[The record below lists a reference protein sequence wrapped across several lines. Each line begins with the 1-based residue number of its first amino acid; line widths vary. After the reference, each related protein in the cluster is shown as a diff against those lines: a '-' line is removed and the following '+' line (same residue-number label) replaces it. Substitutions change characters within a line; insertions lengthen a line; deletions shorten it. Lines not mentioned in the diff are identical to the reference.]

1 MAAAGQRSGGHPF
14 PDGGSGPRAVDDK
27 GALSAKTGER
37 SFVKDIHRKEPGS
50 ASLGG
55 FLPPMSNPNAVFSCR

>member
-37 SFVKDIHRKEPGS
+37 SFVKDITDRKEREALPS
-50 ASLGG
+50 AAS
-55 FLPPMSNPNAVFSCR
+55 SRR